1 MIKNG
6 RDENVYEWG
15 EGRGGEGRG
24 GEGRDERGRRRTR
37 EKTGARRSTSMD
49 E

>member
-1 MIKNG
+1 MAETRVCTNG
-6 RDENVYEWG
+6 
-15 EGRGGEGRG
+15 GRGGEGKG